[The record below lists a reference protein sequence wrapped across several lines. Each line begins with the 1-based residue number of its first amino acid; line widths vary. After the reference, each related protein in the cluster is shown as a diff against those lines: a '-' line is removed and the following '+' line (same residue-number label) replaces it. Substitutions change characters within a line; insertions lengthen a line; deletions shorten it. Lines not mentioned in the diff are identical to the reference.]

1 MITRPADGRDDSE
14 TTGLQHLGAREYD
27 PALGR
32 FISVDPVM
40 DLADPQQMHGYTYGN
55 NNPVTLSDPT
65 GLRPDGSCG
74 GSGACNVGS
83 KKNPKWETW
92 TPSRNG
98 WSWGWSSSR
107 TTSKKAGAK
116 TFTRTNYLSFNRH
129 SGYSGWSTS
138 VSVKEEERNPVQKVI
153 YGVGDAFYGTVSNV
167 PHAAEYFAW
176 PFDADC
182 RSGGPGSSG
191 CDYGSQFDD
200 WIGEQGFN
208 VDSATYQLPGL
219 AGALLS
225 HRPTGRGKGRSSSG
239 CNSFLPQ
246 TAVLMADGTYKEIA
260 DVEVGDK
267 VLATDPRT
275 GKTAGKT
282 VTAEIAGESVKS
294 LVELTLDIDG
304 DKGTKADTITAT
316 DGHPFWVPSLKS
328 WVEAGSLKTGQELRS
343 ETGRLLEVTA
353 VRQWSEWTSVR
364 NLTVADLHTYYVRA
378 GKTPV
383 LVHNSNGLCEPG
395 FRTASQ
401 AGISPND
408 ARRIQNAA
416 DKAGQPVI
424 VVGRAN
430 GSANSASDWD
440 YILSGPSRSRHSQ
453 QSSLPRGTG
462 DGEGSGRGRD
472 FWQNHNPSRPDYAE
486 LDPSKPYVIFEPRI
500 R

>member
-14 TTGLQHLGAREYD
+14 TTGLQHLGAREYAPD
-27 PALGR
+27 IGR

-107 TTSKKAGAK
+107 TTSKKSGSK
-116 TFTRTNYLSFNRH
+116 TYTQTSYLSFNRQ

-176 PFDADC
+176 PFDSDC

-294 LVELTLDIDG
+294 LVELTLDIDR

-364 NLTVADLHTYYVRA
+364 NLTVADLHTYYVLA
-378 GKTPV
+378 GQTPV
-383 LVHNSNGLCEPG
+383 LVHNSNCLNWAANSVKTWGHTFKTHGAGAKNTKKLTDRARTTGNQQGQWLDNDAAAEFLKGLHVEG
-395 FRTASQ
+395 
-401 AGISPND
+401 AGPRSVRIPEGMGQVIMPDGSIAKARAATIVPSPNGLYKTGFP
-408 ARRIQNAA
+408 I
-416 DKAGQPVI
+416 I
-424 VVGRAN
+424 
-430 GSANSASDWD
+430 
-440 YILSGPSRSRHSQ
+440 GP
-453 QSSLPRGTG
+453 
-462 DGEGSGRGRD
+462 
-472 FWQNHNPSRPDYAE
+472 N
-486 LDPSKPYVIFEPRI
+486 
-500 R
+500 